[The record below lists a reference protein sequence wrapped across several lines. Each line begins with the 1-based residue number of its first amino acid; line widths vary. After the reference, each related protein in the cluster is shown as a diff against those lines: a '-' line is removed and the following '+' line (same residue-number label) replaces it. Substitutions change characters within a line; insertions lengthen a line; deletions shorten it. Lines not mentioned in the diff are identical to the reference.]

1 MRASARGIALL
12 AVSMVVSAPASAQV
26 DPASATVQQLDDSLI
41 TIMKAGGTAK
51 SRAAMIAPAIDRAI
65 DLPLMTRLVVGPGW
79 TSITPADQQTLL
91 GAFRRLTIAQYA
103 ANFDSWSGERFAI
116 GATVETRG
124 SDRLVRTTLT
134 PPGKEPIAISY
145 RLRENIGRENIG
157 RENIGRENGARWQ
170 IIDIFYRNAISQVA
184 LRRSD
189 FASVLAKGGAR
200 ALAAHLDSLA
210 AKGSF

>member
-1 MRASARGIALL
+1 MRASARAIALSV
-12 AVSMVVSAPASAQV
+12 VSMAISPPASAQV
-26 DPASATVQQLDDSLI
+26 DPARATVQQLDDSLI
-41 TIMKAGGTAK
+41 AIMKAGGTAK

-79 TSITPADQQTLL
+79 NSITPADQQTLL
-91 GAFRRLTIAQYA
+91 AAFRRLTIAQYA

-116 GATVETRG
+116 DGAVEARG

-145 RLRENIGRENIG
+145 RLRETKGRESSD
-157 RENIGRENGARWQ
+157 RWQ

-210 AKGSF
+210 AKGRF

>member
-1 MRASARGIALL
+1 MRASVRGIAVL
-12 AVSMVVSAPASAQV
+12 AVSMAISAPAAAQV
-26 DPASATVQQLDDSLI
+26 DPARETVQQLDDSLI
-41 TIMKAGGTAK
+41 AIMKAGGTAK

-79 TSITPADQQTLL
+79 TSITPEDQKTLL
-91 GAFRRLTIAQYA
+91 AAFRRLTIAQYA

-116 GATVETRG
+116 AGAVEARG

-145 RLRENIGRENIG
+145 RLRET
-157 RENIGRENGARWQ
+157 IGRENGSRWQ

-210 AKGSF
+210 AKGRF